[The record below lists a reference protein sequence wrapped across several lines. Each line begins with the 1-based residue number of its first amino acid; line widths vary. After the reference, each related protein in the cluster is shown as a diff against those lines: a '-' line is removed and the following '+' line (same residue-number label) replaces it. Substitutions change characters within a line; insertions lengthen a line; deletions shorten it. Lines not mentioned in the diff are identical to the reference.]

1 MDSHT
6 QTAMNYF
13 GQGYNC
19 AQSVF
24 AAYSD
29 RTKIGDSQSLKI
41 ATAFGGGI
49 ADTQKTCGA
58 ISGALMVLGASL
70 YNPDNPVISKD
81 IVKQYSQTLINLI
94 EEKYSTS
101 HCAELIKIDFSKDNP
116 LEENQQKEKD
126 KICLQVIED
135 VCIILD
141 QMVKSQNAGLQ

>member
-24 AAYSD
+24 AAYTD
-29 RTKIGDSQSLKI
+29 RTNVSESQSLKI
-41 ATAFGGGI
+41 ASAFGGGI

-58 ISGALMVLGASL
+58 ISGALMVLGSSL
-70 YNPDNPVISKD
+70 YNIDNPVISKD
-81 IVKQYSQTLINLI
+81 IVKQYSQTLLNLI

-101 HCAELIKIDFSKDNP
+101 NCAEITNINFSKDKP
-116 LEENQQKEKD
+116 LDETQQKEMD
-126 KICLQVIED
+126 KVCLQVIED

-141 QMVKSQNAGLQ
+141 QMVKSQNAGQQ

>member
-101 HCAELIKIDFSKDNP
+101 HCA
-116 LEENQQKEKD
+116 
-126 KICLQVIED
+126 
-135 VCIILD
+135 
-141 QMVKSQNAGLQ
+141 